1 MYGIRLERWNKATD
15 WTLIVA
21 AVLFLAAYA
30 VQILGPD
37 SGVVPVIAEVVVIIV
52 WAMFGADYI
61 VCLILAEHRRRWF
74 VRHLLDLAIVILP
87 LLRPLSL
94 MRFITVLMII
104 QRNAGTALRGRVVIF
119 TIGATVLTIF
129 VAALAVYD
137 AEAGQGGGIDTFGDA
152 IWWAFETI
160 TTVGYGDL
168 VPVTITGRIVA
179 VGLMIGGVAIIG
191 VVSASLASWI
201 VERVADKKV
210 ADVDRE
216 VDKEVGRE
224 VATGELSA
232 LAAEVAALRA
242 ILERERGGGT

>member
-1 MYGIRLERWNKATD
+1 
-15 WTLIVA
+15 
-21 AVLFLAAYA
+21 
-30 VQILGPD
+30 
-37 SGVVPVIAEVVVIIV
+37 
-52 WAMFGADYI
+52 
-61 VCLILAEHRRRWF
+61 
-74 VRHLLDLAIVILP
+74 
-87 LLRPLSL
+87 

-201 VERVADKKV
+201 VERVAGQ
-210 ADVDRE
+210 E
-216 VDKEVGRE
+216 GRRRRP
-224 VATGELSA
+224 GGRQGGRQGGRHRR
-232 LAAEVAALRA
+232 ALRA
-242 ILERERGGGT
+242 RRRGRRSPGHPGKGARGRNLGWTPCPCVPCR